1 MSLIS
6 IPTAFTG
13 TYSGPKLMK
22 NVLTIDQGV
31 WDSANSILTYS
42 RVVSEDCNAGVLQLS
57 NSTINPVGVVLNTSA
72 ATPQSTVL
80 WSIKDQAAALASQ
93 LQLETAQGSIN
104 ISSPSAPISTDTVN
118 VYFSIF

>member
-93 LQLETAQGSIN
+93 LQLETAQGL
-104 ISSPSAPISTDTVN
+104 
-118 VYFSIF
+118 